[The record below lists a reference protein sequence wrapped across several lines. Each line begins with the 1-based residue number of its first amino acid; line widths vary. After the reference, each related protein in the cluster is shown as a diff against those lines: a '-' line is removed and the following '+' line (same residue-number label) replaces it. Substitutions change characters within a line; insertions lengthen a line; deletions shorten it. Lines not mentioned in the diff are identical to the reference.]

1 MHRAVRLTFLL
12 MSLLTMVTG
21 ARAQGP
27 LVTVDWL
34 KSNLGRPDLVLID
47 VRSGG
52 GVTREVYLKGH
63 VPGAVFTDYAQG
75 GWREKDKDGVEGQLP
90 PPDKL
95 EKVIGAHGIGND
107 SHVVFI
113 AEGRNAQDMSAATR
127 LYWTL
132 KVLGHDRVSVLDGGW
147 QAWAILDKD
156 KKPLHPIETGDVKPT
171 PKAFKASV
179 RHEMLVTREEMRQA
193 LAAGVPL
200 VDNRPYDFHV
210 GMSKSPAAKT
220 AGTLPGARSV
230 PEGWITENNGGRF
243 RSRAQL
249 AKVFEMQQVST
260 TGRQIT
266 FCNTGHWASLG
277 WFAASEILGNK
288 EAKLYSG
295 SMADWTQDTSA
306 PVERKVR
313 ID

>member
-1 MHRAVRLTFLL
+1 MARVARAAALVLVLL
-12 MSLLTMVTG
+12 LLPTMVH
-21 ARAQGP
+21 AQGP

-34 KSNLGRPDLVLID
+34 KANLGRSDMVLVD

-52 GVTREVYLKGH
+52 GITKEVYLKGH
-63 VPGAVFTDYAQG
+63 VPGAIFTDYAQG

-95 EKVIGAHGIGND
+95 EKVIGAHGIDNGT
-107 SHVVFI
+107 HVVLI

-132 KVLGHDRVSVLDGGW
+132 KVMGHDKVSVLDGGW
-147 QAWAILDKD
+147 RAWAVVDKD
-156 KKPLHPIETGDVKPT
+156 KKPLNPIETGDVKPT
-171 PKAFKASV
+171 AKTFKASV
-179 RHEMLVTREEMRQA
+179 RREMLVTREEMREA

-210 GMSKSPAAKT
+210 GMTKSPAAKT
-220 AGTLPGARSV
+220 PGTLPGARSV

-277 WFAASEILGNK
+277 WFAASELLGNK

-306 PVERKVR
+306 PVERRVR
-313 ID
+313 LD